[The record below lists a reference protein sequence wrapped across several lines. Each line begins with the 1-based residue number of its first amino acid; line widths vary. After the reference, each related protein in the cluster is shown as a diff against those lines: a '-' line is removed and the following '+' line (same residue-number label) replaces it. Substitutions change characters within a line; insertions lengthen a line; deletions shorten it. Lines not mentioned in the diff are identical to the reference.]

1 MGVYLLAKFEV
12 SSIILI
18 SFRQGGGNFTPPP
31 SPTSKQTPKN
41 STQIRVKRTIFGSI
55 ICLSQNVRIAIFKKY
70 LQGCICECKSDLEFE
85 RAHLTSL
92 KSCTTKHYKKAFLIK
107 QLLSSTNSR
116 FRTQALMSS
125 PTSCYTLK

>member
-18 SFRQGGGNFTPPP
+18 SFRQGGGNFTPHP